1 MKVEFTNNNTTILKQ
16 DGKHSKRVLRAEAF
30 KLF

>member
-1 MKVEFTNNNTTILKQ
+1 MKVEFTNNNTILKQ